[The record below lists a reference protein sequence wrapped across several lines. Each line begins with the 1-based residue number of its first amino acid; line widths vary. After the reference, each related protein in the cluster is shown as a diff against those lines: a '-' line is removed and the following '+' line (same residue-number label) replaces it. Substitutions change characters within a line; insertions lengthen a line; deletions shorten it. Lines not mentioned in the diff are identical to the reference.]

1 MRITS
6 TVFPHA
12 DKRQQDWVVVLLS
25 STVQGGDAKAHHTC
39 ADCKTSKP
47 GRQAPLVFNLV
58 TAPLRCQGFCY
69 AEAGCKARDD
79 KNHPVTNTG
88 CSDPNCE
95 RHCLSLREFFIIQSR
110 DKIAYFFTPG
120 TSPVVFN
127 ISGGCLRQSKGSAT
141 QKSPGRA

>member
-95 RHCLSLREFFIIQSR
+95 RHCLSLREFFYYSDQGQALLFLILVAAVFDSPRVLLHRSR
-110 DKIAYFFTPG
+110 REG
-120 TSPVVFN
+120 LRHVF
-127 ISGGCLRQSKGSAT
+127 
-141 QKSPGRA
+141 